1 MGYTYTEK
9 AGAVLD
15 RFRARHCG
23 KSQNTYNDQGRAYF
37 FEEERVRQWDDGIRG
52 EIYRFYTYNDQG
64 RTHFCASVSPR
75 ARQVGTFHID
85 GAGRVLHGPDI
96 LKACE
101 AQRRE
106 SVPHGTTMYADT
118 TEENPEENL

>member
-23 KSQNTYNDQGRAYF
+23 KSQNTYNDQGRTYF
-37 FEEERVRQWDDGIRG
+37 FDEERVRQCDDGIRG
-52 EIYRFYTYNDQG
+52 EVYRF
-64 RTHFCASVSPR
+64 CAFSSPR
-75 ARQVGTFHID
+75 AHWVGVFHID
-85 GAGRVLHGPDI
+85 GDGNVLKGPDL
-96 LKACE
+96 LKACAADRLE
-101 AQRRE
+101 HAHR
-106 SVPHGTTMYADT
+106 GTTMYFDT